1 MKSTIGA
8 IALVGVVL
16 AAPVAIALVATAAFA
31 ENTVVEHRAQ
41 LAQLWGKDSVGTA
54 RQTATARMNST
65 GLGEQRRDQSADR
78 WAKDHS
84 TFRERD
90 HAER

>member
-1 MKSTIGA
+1 
-8 IALVGVVL
+8 
-16 AAPVAIALVATAAFA
+16 
-31 ENTVVEHRAQ
+31 
-41 LAQLWGKDSVGTA
+41 
-54 RQTATARMNST
+54 MNST